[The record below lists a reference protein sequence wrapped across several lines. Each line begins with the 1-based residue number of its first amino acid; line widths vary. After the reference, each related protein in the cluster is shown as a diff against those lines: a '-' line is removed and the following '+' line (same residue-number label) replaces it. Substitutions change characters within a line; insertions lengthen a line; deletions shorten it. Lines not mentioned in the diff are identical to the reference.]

1 MYNSF
6 INNNRSSLTYA
17 YHVPMLNNFY
27 KIISFNPCLQ
37 HVSSNKGFKLLDL

>member
-27 KIISFNPCLQ
+27 RLSRLTLACNMFQ
-37 HVSSNKGFKLLDL
+37 ASKGFKLLDL